1 MRFVSTPPPLSIPT
15 TTYEEIRTRFD
26 RLTPKQRAVCLLM
39 VGGTMSKNI
48 ADRLGMSINTVKT
61 HRNEIFRKMG
71 ASSLLD
77 LVRQIDHLRTTSDT
91 EESASPALILPG
103 TNEEGAADS
112 RPLRVIVVEDH
123 AALREAIV
131 TGLAT
136 LGYQAR
142 GVEDGAAL
150 DRELV
155 LAPADIVV
163 LDIGLGRYRENG
175 FSIAAR
181 LRRQV
186 RCGIVMVTARG
197 ELDARIRGLE
207 EGADAYLVK
216 PIDFAELSAVMN
228 SIMRR
233 IKPVSP
239 VA

>member
-1 MRFVSTPPPLSIPT
+1 MRLVSASPSLPVPAT
-15 TTYEEIRTRFD
+15 TREEILARFD
-26 RLTPKQRAVCLLM
+26 RLTPKQREVCLLM
-39 VGGTMSKNI
+39 VGGTMNKNI

-71 ASSLLD
+71 AGSLLE
-77 LVRQIDHLRTTSDT
+77 LVRQVDHLRAAMDA
-91 EESASPALILPG
+91 EESPVAPSAQG
-103 TNEEGAADS
+103 EERETKTDS
-112 RPLRVIVVEDH
+112 RALRVIVVEDH

-131 TGLAT
+131 NGLNA
-136 LGYQAR
+136 LGHQAR
-142 GVEDGAAL
+142 GAEDGAAL

-216 PIDFAELSAVMN
+216 PIDFTELSSVMN

-233 IKPVSP
+233 MQPLSTV
-239 VA
+239 V

>member
-1 MRFVSTPPPLSIPT
+1 MRLVSAPPSLPIPST
-15 TTYEEIRTRFD
+15 TQEEIRVRFD
-26 RLTPKQRAVCLLM
+26 RLTPKQREVCLLM
-39 VGGTMSKNI
+39 VGGTMNKNI
-48 ADRLGMSINTVKT
+48 ADQLGMSINTVKT

-71 ASSLLD
+71 ASSLLE
-77 LVRQIDHLRTTSDT
+77 LVRQIDHLRSVRDAEEPAPPQSSPGQEPLRET
-91 EESASPALILPG
+91 EPRG
-103 TNEEGAADS
+103 
-112 RPLRVIVVEDH
+112 LRVIVVEDH

-131 TGLAT
+131 NGLNA
-136 LGYQAR
+136 LGHQAR
-142 GVEDGAAL
+142 GAEDGAAL

-216 PIDFAELSAVMN
+216 PIDFVELSAVMN
-228 SIMRR
+228 SVMRR
-233 IKPVSP
+233 MQPVSP
-239 VA
+239 AA